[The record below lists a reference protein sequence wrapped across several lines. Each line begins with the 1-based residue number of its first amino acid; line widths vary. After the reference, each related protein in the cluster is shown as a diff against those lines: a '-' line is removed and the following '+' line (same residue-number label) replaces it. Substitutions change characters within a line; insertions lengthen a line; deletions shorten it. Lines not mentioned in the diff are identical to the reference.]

1 MGRKRDKPYPSPHHS
16 TSFAKRRRHQ
26 PPASLPAE
34 DDDVDKPLPKPAPPL
49 ALVVVDLP
57 SHCSVLDLKSRFE
70 IYGSISRIRIDRDCV
85 GYIMY
90 RTKDSADAAM
100 AAALDPSFGFTIDSK
115 KVQVLWANDPQVQ
128 WRQGINVGVNKN
140 KEMSSKLLRAEVPL
154 SRHGRGNKLAS
165 TVVNPR
171 KSNSSSRSDEPFRGR
186 EVVAYDDIL

>member
-1 MGRKRDKPYPSPHHS
+1 MVK
-16 TSFAKRRRHQ
+16 
-26 PPASLPAE
+26 L
-34 DDDVDKPLPKPAPPL
+34 
-49 ALVVVDLP
+49 
-57 SHCSVLDLKSRFE
+57 
-70 IYGSISRIRIDRDCV
+70 
-85 GYIMY
+85 
-90 RTKDSADAAM
+90 RTF
-100 AAALDPSFGFTIDSK
+100 PQ
-115 KVQVLWANDPQVQ
+115 VQVLWANDPQVQ

>member
-1 MGRKRDKPYPSPHHS
+1 MKNLLTLCWNVGLNLKSGIGAKAQFPDINHSAAAPREEMGRKRDKPYPSPHHS

-115 KVQVLWANDPQVQ
+115 KVPFYFSA
-128 WRQGINVGVNKN
+128 
-140 KEMSSKLLRAEVPL
+140 LL
-154 SRHGRGNKLAS
+154 K
-165 TVVNPR
+165 
-171 KSNSSSRSDEPFRGR
+171 
-186 EVVAYDDIL
+186 